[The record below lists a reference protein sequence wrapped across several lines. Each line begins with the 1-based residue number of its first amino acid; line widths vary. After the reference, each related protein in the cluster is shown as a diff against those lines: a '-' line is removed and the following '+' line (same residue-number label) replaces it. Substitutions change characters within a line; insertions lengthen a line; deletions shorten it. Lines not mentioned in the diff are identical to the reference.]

1 MLIDAT
7 RDEIEAALKIVKA
20 TIKTK
25 RIMLLAED
33 DPRITRIRR
42 EELERLELKRLE
54 LEARLAD

>member
-1 MLIDAT
+1 MKDVT

-33 DPRITRIRR
+33 EPRISAIRR
-42 EELERLELKRLE
+42 EELERLESKRIE